1 MSTLLAQQ
9 QAFTRH
15 IRDPQRAP
23 LPAGVEPRR
32 MRIYNELVYNTIEG
46 FVAGGF
52 PVLRAL
58 LDDAAWHAM
67 VREFV
72 ATHRC
77 HTPYFLRIS
86 EEFIA
91 FLAEPRPSLAL
102 PPFAHELAHYEW
114 VELALDVAEDVA
126 PEDGLDPGGDLLQG
140 KPVLNP
146 LLFALSYVWPVHR
159 IGREYRPDTAPP
171 EPTRLIVY
179 RNRDLEVKFL
189 ESNVLTLRLLELLAD
204 ASPTGEVALQRL
216 AGELGQTE
224 SVPFGVAGQQTL
236 ERLRALGVILGTRAA
251 AG

>member
-1 MSTLLAQQ
+1 MNTLASRQ
-9 QAFTRH
+9 QAFARH
-15 IRDPQRAP
+15 IRDPQHVP

-58 LDDAAWHAM
+58 LDDATWHAM
-67 VREFV
+67 VRQFV

-91 FLAEPRPSLAL
+91 FLGEPRPALAL

-126 PEDGLDPGGDLLQG
+126 EVEDIIPDGDLQRDV
-140 KPVLNP
+140 PVLNP
-146 LLFALSYVWPVHR
+146 LLFALSYIWPVHR
-159 IGREYRPDTAPP
+159 IGREHRPDQPP
-171 EPTRLIVY
+171 AEATRLIVY
-179 RNRDLEVKFL
+179 RNRELEVKFL
-189 ESNVLTLRLLELLAD
+189 ESNAPTLRLLELLAD
-204 ASPTGEVALQRL
+204 GAPTGAVALERL
-216 AGELGQTE
+216 AAELGQ
-224 SVPFGVAGQQTL
+224 PGNARLHAAGYETL
-236 ERLRALGVILGTRAA
+236 ERLRSLGIVLGSRVAV
-251 AG
+251 G

>member
-1 MSTLLAQQ
+1 MTTLFAQQ

-15 IRDPQRAP
+15 VRDPRHAP

-46 FVAGGF
+46 FLAGGF

-86 EEFIA
+86 EEFID
-91 FLAEPRPSLAL
+91 FLGEPRTALAL

-114 VELALDVAEDVA
+114 VELALDVAEDAAAV
-126 PEDGLDPGGDLLQG
+126 DGLNAAGDLLHEA
-140 KPVLNP
+140 PVLNP

-159 IGREYRPDTAPP
+159 IGREYRPDTPP
-171 EPTRLIVY
+171 TEPTRLIVY
-179 RNRDLEVKFL
+179 RNRDLEVKFI
-189 ESNVLTLRLLELLAD
+189 ESNAPTLRLLELLGD
-204 ASPTGEVALQRL
+204 APPTGEAALQRL
-216 AGELGQTE
+216 AGELGQPD
-224 SVPFGVAGQQTL
+224 SAPLRVAGEQTL
-236 ERLRALGVILGTRAA
+236 ERLRALGIILGTRTV